1 MPSLSI
7 RASACTSRHDVRLAY
22 RQRIGPAAACWTPVQ
37 PKHSRMWLLLVMQ
50 HQATGDGT
58 RFCLRKWEKAAVSAV
73 CSGNEVTTG
82 RLPKGTLQRKR
93 WGKLLSHFFALGS
106 QNSLAPSARPF
117 GSTTE
122 SVLAQSPVIH
132 VPRTSHITVHLRGH
146 ALFLPPAMSFKVR
159 PSQVVVYPSTVAIGC
174 AHVPHPPPA
183 SPGAPHPQPSGSVR
197 LA

>member
-7 RASACTSRHDVRLAY
+7 RAPACTSRHDVRLAY

-122 SVLAQSPVIH
+122 CPGPVTCNPRPVYLTYHRSLAWSRV
-132 VPRTSHITVHLRGH
+132 
-146 ALFLPPAMSFKVR
+146 FLAAMSFKVR
-159 PSQVVVYPSTVAIGC
+159 PSQVVVYPSL
-174 AHVPHPPPA
+174 
-183 SPGAPHPQPSGSVR
+183 R
-197 LA
+197 R